1 MNGRCRYAVIA
12 SLTSLVLGGGGAWAT
27 ADDETLP
34 LPRWPEQETAAMPA
48 NRLWPDGMID
58 MAPLTTPGTMLAEDS
73 PSDSPEADQPHADL
87 SNFLPPSLV
96 NHGPRSHPLPSAS
109 NVVLKE
115 VSTQF
120 LQQAASAPITE
131 HLIDPDQV
139 IPEVTR
145 EDLGRF
151 LESHARDARIKLYVL
166 ILGQNEK
173 LPADAN
179 LASLAQG
186 SLLQSDAC
194 LAVLPL
200 GEPWRLRLFMSR
212 SLHEAVPGAQL
223 AEVLD
228 DTVRDSLQASAPE
241 DQLHRLLVRLS
252 IRLFWLESGLP
263 PAPVETVARAV
274 LVNSPPTALPEIIA
288 APIAPEVS
296 SEIVFSWWVPGLLGA
311 LLAAFVGWRWHVY
324 RLRHYEWVLP
334 EPEPLT
340 PRFGC
345 PHAATAAWVRYQ

>member
-1 MNGRCRYAVIA
+1 MNRRCRYAVIA
-12 SLTSLVLGGGGAWAT
+12 SLTALVLGGSAWAA

-58 MAPLTTPGTMLAEDS
+58 MAPLTTPGTTLAEDS
-73 PSDSPEADQPHADL
+73 PSDSPEAEQPHADL

-115 VSTQF
+115 VSAGF
-120 LQQAASAPITE
+120 LQQAAAVPITD

-173 LPADAN
+173 LPTDAN

-194 LAVLPL
+194 LAVIPL

-274 LVNSPPTALPEIIA
+274 LVNSPPTALPEIVAVAIA
-288 APIAPEVS
+288 RPASARS
-296 SEIVFSWWVPGLLGA
+296 AFSSWWLA
-311 LLAAFVGWRWHVY
+311 LLLPPVAIFVAWRWHLY

-334 EPEPLT
+334 EPDSIT

-345 PHAATAAWVRYQ
+345 PQAATAAWVRYQ